1 MNWSDERYVRLYT
14 RDTVTWKR
22 WNWQT
27 RAVLALLIRRVD
39 RSGVLDTGKG
49 DKAEALALMLEVPL
63 DVARLALAE
72 LTECGTVTATPVA
85 LVLPSFMD
93 AQEAKQNDR
102 VRQIESRE
110 KRKAATLVNHE
121 GACHTPSQ
129 AVTDGHTVS
138 QIVTPAVPSLAV
150 LSLAVP
156 SRAVPKKR
164 TASPSPEVVALRA
177 AWNDNTTPPLARWES
192 GRDGI
197 ATNAL
202 KRRPLEQWVEVF
214 KRINASPF
222 CRGEDGGWKADVDWA
237 LRPEG
242 RKPETAMKVLE
253 GAYDRATPIRRG
265 PVAAESVDWT
275 DAQTGE
281 VAFD

>member
-1 MNWSDERYVRLYT
+1 MGRLSGDLQSLAIGLLNHADDEGYFLADAAAVRSALRPFDDSSTIVRRGLDELSRAGWIEVREHPTHGKIGWVVNFTKHQRIDRPKASNLKQYFE
-14 RDTVTWKR
+14 VTAFDDESTNVR
-22 WNWQT
+22 
-27 RAVLALLIRRVD
+27 RIVDDESLLEGKGREQ
-39 RSGVLDTGKG
+39 GKEGKGTGK
-49 DKAEALALMLEVPL
+49 AAAALAV
-63 DVARLALAE
+63 
-72 LTECGTVTATPVA
+72 
-85 LVLPSFMD
+85 
-93 AQEAKQNDR
+93 
-102 VRQIESRE
+102 ESL
-110 KRKAATLVNHE
+110 RK
-121 GACHTPSQ
+121 
-129 AVTDGHTVS
+129 
-138 QIVTPAVPSLAV
+138 
-150 LSLAVP
+150 
-156 SRAVPKKR
+156 
-164 TASPSPEVVALRA
+164 

-242 RKPETAMKVLE
+242 RKPETALKVLE

-265 PVAAESVDWT
+265 PVAAEAVDLT

-281 VAFD
+281 LAFD